1 MVANSA
7 LGNFWRFGGC
17 SLGRVGFGE
26 GREEKRPQHG
36 TKPKSPPFEAAFSA
50 GESMPRPEG
59 SLVVSNPLKSPSL
72 EMSHNSEESPCPTWK
87 SAILCTSLMP
97 LARDGLLQC

>member
-1 MVANSA
+1 MKKAEGEYGWEISGDLGGVA
-7 LGNFWRFGGC
+7 WGGWD
-17 SLGRVGFGE
+17 LV
-26 GREEKRPQHG
+26 REEKRPQHG

-50 GESMPRPEG
+50 GESMLRPEG

-87 SAILCTSLMP
+87 SAILCTS
-97 LARDGLLQC
+97 